1 MATMLTN
8 VNLSAC
14 RRPVYTTYELSES
27 VKNKRN
33 ESGKSREEFADLH
46 HINVKVLEQI
56 EEGERSFTPQLYKAC
71 SYILNISLD
80 DLIAVEEDE
89 APSFRASNDSAEVR
103 STFEKANYI
112 FDEIIMQKKISARA
126 YRQVEII

>member
-1 MATMLTN
+1 MA
-8 VNLSAC
+8 
-14 RRPVYTTYELSES
+14 RSEHRIAIATILRFFFQS
-27 VKNKRN
+27 EIYPYLV
-33 ESGKSREEFADLH
+33 S
-46 HINVKVLEQI
+46 I
-56 EEGERSFTPQLYKAC
+56 KAC

-89 APSFRASNDSAEVR
+89 APSFRTSNDSAEVR